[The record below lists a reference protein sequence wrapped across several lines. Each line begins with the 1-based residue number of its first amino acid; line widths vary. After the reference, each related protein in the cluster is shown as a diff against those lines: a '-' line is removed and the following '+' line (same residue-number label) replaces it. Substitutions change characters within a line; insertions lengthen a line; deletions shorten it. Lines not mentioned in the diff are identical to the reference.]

1 MSLEQQLANGIQ
13 NLDLDVEDDVQDRL
27 MQYVALLGKW
37 NRSYNLTAVRDPKQ
51 MVTRHILDSLSIVPY
66 VKGDY
71 VVDVGSGAGLPG
83 IPVALCL
90 PDFDFTLL
98 DSNGKKTRFM
108 TQAVSEL
115 QLDNV
120 TVVKARIEQ
129 YQPDIKFDTVMAR
142 AFSSLANLIKAAQ
155 HACKPDAIMLAMK
168 GTYPVAELDEIDQ
181 ADDYIKVERLN
192 VPGVTAER
200 HLAIVRCDGI
210 PAEMAPSP

>member
-1 MSLEQQLANGIQ
+1 
-13 NLDLDVEDDVQDRL
+13 
-27 MQYVALLGKW
+27 
-37 NRSYNLTAVRDPKQ
+37 
-51 MVTRHILDSLSIVPY
+51 
-66 VKGDY
+66 
-71 VVDVGSGAGLPG
+71 
-83 IPVALCL
+83 
-90 PDFDFTLL
+90 
-98 DSNGKKTRFM
+98 M